1 MVIYNFKKLYNFAL
15 KEGEGLGTAYEYL
28 TKLNL
33 LEKFVKSKNIQN
45 VSIFGLPEKY
55 GFSSDFIY
63 FCLKKRY
70 EFEIVEDRPNKIT
83 RLKKLYPKVKIIK
96 HNLLKFRPSK
106 KYDLLLSSEV
116 LQRFPNFK
124 LDRLKKISKYS
135 IIFLPNKH
143 NKLHN
148 KFSKLKGVDFDKG
161 FVREGYLDMPPFP
174 PGIKKNN
181 RKANLS
187 NILLFLL
194 RSYSRIEQITPIKIK
209 KKLCHIK
216 YFEVY

>member
-1 MVIYNFKKLYNFAL
+1 M

-33 LEKFVKSKNIQN
+33 LEKFVKFKNLQD
-45 VSIFGLPEKY
+45 VLIFGLPEKY
-55 GFSSDFIY
+55 GFSSDFIH
-63 FCLKKRY
+63 FCLKKNY
-70 EFEIVEDRPNKIT
+70 KFEIVEDRSDKIT
-83 RLKKLYPKVKIIK
+83 CLKKLYPEVKIIK

-116 LQRFPNFK
+116 LQRLPNFK
-124 LDRLKKISKYS
+124 LSSLKKISKYS
-135 IIFLPNKH
+135 IVFLPNKF
-143 NKLHN
+143 NKMHN
-148 KFSKLKGVDFDKG
+148 KFSKLKGIDFDKG

-181 RKANLS
+181 QRVNLS
-187 NILLFLL
+187 DILLFLL
-194 RSYSRIEQITPIKIK
+194 RLYSRIEQIAPVKIK
-209 KKLCHIK
+209 KRLCHIK